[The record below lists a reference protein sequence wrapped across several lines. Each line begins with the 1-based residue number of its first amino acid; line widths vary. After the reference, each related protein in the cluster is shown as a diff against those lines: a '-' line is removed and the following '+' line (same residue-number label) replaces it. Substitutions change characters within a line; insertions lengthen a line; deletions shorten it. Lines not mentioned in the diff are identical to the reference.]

1 MNDPSDSSMRK
12 QGNSQPNL
20 KEEEERLSHG
30 LVSRGL
36 VTRDEVKTVPTDG
49 KLGAEKYLQKLH
61 KAGLLTLGQMDRCKE
76 DMNLLVGQQ
85 IPGYVLLEKIG
96 AGAMGVVYKALQT
109 RLNRQ
114 VAIKLLKG
122 KRSRDP
128 QFFAEL
134 EREARL
140 AAKLSHN
147 NIIQAIDIGSAG
159 KFHYFVMELVE
170 GKTIQEEMKAG
181 KKRYDEKEALEIIL
195 QIAQALEHANK
206 RGLVHRD
213 IKPGN
218 IVLTKDG
225 IAKLADLGMARENT
239 DIDLINKEKGM
250 IIGTPNYIAP
260 EQVRGQTDIDTRA
273 DIYSLGATLYHM
285 VTGQPPFT
293 GATVMEVVKAHETQE
308 LTPPDHLNVN
318 LSAGIGE
325 VVEMMMAK
333 DRDERY
339 HTAGELII
347 DLECL
352 LNEEPPRLARQK
364 VSQSLAQLSEGE
376 TDEEAEPIEVMPNW
390 VMPTLVGMGV
400 GLFLSLLLNL
410 ILMLKGRV

>member
-1 MNDPSDSSMRK
+1 MKDPADSSINK
-12 QGNSQPNL
+12 PKGTAPL
-20 KEEEERLSHG
+20 VDKKGEEERVAHG

-36 VTRDEVKTVPTDG
+36 ITREEVKTCSPDG
-49 KLGAEKYLQKLH
+49 SLGAEKYLERME
-61 KAGLLTLGQMDRCKE
+61 KAGLLTSGQSQRAKA
-76 DMNLLVGQQ
+76 DMQLLVGQQ
-85 IPGYVLLEKIG
+85 IPGYVLLEKLG
-96 AGAMGVVYKALQT
+96 AGAMGVVYKAMQT

-114 VAIKLLKG
+114 VAIKLLQG
-122 KRSRDP
+122 KKKNDAE
-128 QFFAEL
+128 FFAQL

-147 NIIQAIDIGSAG
+147 NIVQAIDIGTAG
-159 KFHYFVMELVE
+159 KFHYFVMELID
-170 GKTIQEEMKAG
+170 GKTIQDEMKAG
-181 KKRYDEKEALEIIL
+181 KKRYEEKEALEIIL

-213 IKPGN
+213 IKPAN
-218 IVLTKDG
+218 IVLTTDG

-239 DIDLINKEKGM
+239 DAALINKEKGM

-273 DIYSLGATLYHM
+273 DIYSLGGTLYHM
-285 VTGQPPFT
+285 VTGQPPFS
-293 GATVMEVVKAHETQE
+293 GDSILEVLKAHETRE
-308 LTPPDHLNVN
+308 LTPPDHLNMK

-333 DRDERY
+333 NRDERY

-352 LNEEPPRLARQK
+352 LNGEPPRLARQK
-364 VSQSLAQLSEGE
+364 MSKSLAELSEGE
-376 TDEEAEPIEVMPNW
+376 TDEELQPIEVMPSW
-390 VMPTLVGMGV
+390 VLPTVCGMGV
-400 GLFLSLLLNL
+400 ALFACLMI
-410 ILMLKGRV
+410 ILVMMVK

>member
-1 MNDPSDSSMRK
+1 
-12 QGNSQPNL
+12 
-20 KEEEERLSHG
+20 
-30 LVSRGL
+30 
-36 VTRDEVKTVPTDG
+36 
-49 KLGAEKYLQKLH
+49 
-61 KAGLLTLGQMDRCKE
+61 
-76 DMNLLVGQQ
+76 
-85 IPGYVLLEKIG
+85 
-96 AGAMGVVYKALQT
+96 
-109 RLNRQ
+109 
-114 VAIKLLKG
+114 
-122 KRSRDP
+122 
-128 QFFAEL
+128 
-134 EREARL
+134 
-140 AAKLSHN
+140 
-147 NIIQAIDIGSAG
+147 
-159 KFHYFVMELVE
+159 
-170 GKTIQEEMKAG
+170 
-181 KKRYDEKEALEIIL
+181 
-195 QIAQALEHANK
+195 
-206 RGLVHRD
+206 
-213 IKPGN
+213 
-218 IVLTKDG
+218 VLTKDG

-260 EQVRGQTDIDTRA
+260 DQVRGQTDIDTRA

-364 VSQSLAQLSEGE
+364 VSQSLSQLSEGE
-376 TDEEAEPIEVMPNW
+376 TDEEAEPLEVMPNW

-410 ILMLKGRV
+410 ILMLKGRG